1 MTCPLPFQGWD
12 FSYTPFSALHPRSS
26 PFFLVLCA
34 FSSSLWNRNS
44 MPGSIT
50 IYSPIR
56 TSPSIQDKQKEANQ
70 PCLEKPLTASKISP
84 NPIPSM
90 FVIDFLSLGPMGSLE
105 HNFKLQGDFFF
116 LVLFWIGFSSL
127 FQGPGHIKG
136 DLNKNSPV
144 LKSYLK
150 TLENQTRKTSK
161 RWHESPQ
168 SLFATD
174 TQQRCLGTKIKQNI
188 SIKMFLFQVWNRFLP
203 MSHPVDWGGWLRK
216 EYLQRASRP
225 LHPVIG
231 VGEKKRGGGDFR
243 ELVLSHSDL
252 ESYGVPERYTGSS

>member
-1 MTCPLPFQGWD
+1 
-12 FSYTPFSALHPRSS
+12 
-26 PFFLVLCA
+26 
-34 FSSSLWNRNS
+34 
-44 MPGSIT
+44 
-50 IYSPIR
+50 
-56 TSPSIQDKQKEANQ
+56 
-70 PCLEKPLTASKISP
+70 
-84 NPIPSM
+84 
-90 FVIDFLSLGPMGSLE
+90 
-105 HNFKLQGDFFF
+105 
-116 LVLFWIGFSSL
+116 
-127 FQGPGHIKG
+127 
-136 DLNKNSPV
+136 
-144 LKSYLK
+144 
-150 TLENQTRKTSK
+150 LENQTRKTSK